1 MRTELSSVS
10 GHTARVVPVPI
21 TGAPTGEGPVT
32 WGQWAI
38 RAAMLDME
46 PDDHGTNIRVLHP
59 IAPAVAP
66 KTALTAVRGLLS
78 VYDSLRTRIVIGDD
92 KTMRQH
98 LDSEGTH
105 DVCVFEAEDA
115 DAADALARQ
124 IEKQWHAVSFAYDR
138 EWPIRTAL
146 IQVDGRIVHAV
157 MVLSHIASDALGL
170 SLVHR
175 TFAALLDGADPA
187 VLRKDSPGFQPLA
200 EAAYQASE
208 KGRKRDEAA
217 RRHWRQALRDC
228 PERLFER
235 REGAAPEFRQAVLAS
250 PPLPAALE
258 VLSDRWQVPSSAI
271 LLAAAST
278 VMARQSGSD
287 RCVLQVMVSN
297 RFLPHLRET
306 VSPITLEG
314 LFIVDVGEDGFEAVA
329 RRAARS
335 AMKTYYHAY
344 YDKAVLN
351 EDLRKD
357 AGERGAGA
365 DLTCWYNDLR
375 DMTARTRTTD
385 VREHQAGRVTESFIE
400 WGERLGAQSQ
410 TSLAWHMYSSAH
422 LMPLTLTVDTSL
434 IDEAAT
440 EAMLYGFESLIVDAA
455 AATTAV
461 TP

>member
-1 MRTELSSVS
+1 MRTELTAVS
-10 GHTARVVPVPI
+10 GRTARVVPVPI
-21 TGAPTGEGPVT
+21 TGATGEGPVT

-38 RAAMLDME
+38 RTAMLDME
-46 PDDHGTNIRVLHP
+46 PDDWGTNIRVLHP
-59 IAPAVAP
+59 IAGGVTPE
-66 KTALTAVRGLLS
+66 TALAAVRGLLN

-92 KTMRQH
+92 GTMRQH
-98 LDSEGTH
+98 LDGEGTH
-105 DVCVFEAEDA
+105 DVHVFGTEDL
-115 DAADALARQ
+115 DAADALAGR
-124 IEKQWHAVSFAYDR
+124 IEKQWHAISFDYAR
-138 EWPIRTAL
+138 EWPIRVAL
-146 IQVDGRIVHAV
+146 IEVDGRVVHAV

-208 KGRKRDEAA
+208 KGQKRDRAA
-217 RRHWRQALRDC
+217 RRYWREALRDC
-228 PERLFER
+228 PEQLFVR
-235 REGAAPEFRQAVLAS
+235 REGAVPEFRQAVLAS
-250 PPLPAALE
+250 PALPAALE
-258 VLSDRWQVPSSAI
+258 TLSDRWQIPSSAI

-278 VMARQSGSD
+278 VVARQAGSD

-306 VSPITLEG
+306 VSPVTLEG
-314 LFIVDVGEDGFEAVA
+314 LFVLDVGDDGFEAAA
-329 RRAARS
+329 RRAARA

-344 YDKAVLN
+344 YDKAALN
-351 EDLRKD
+351 EDLRE
-357 AGERGAGA
+357 ALAERGA

-385 VREHQAGRVTESFIE
+385 AREHEAGRVTESFVE
-400 WGERLGAQSQ
+400 WETQGTQSQ

-434 IDEAAT
+434 IDEPAT
-440 EAMLYGFESLIVDAA
+440 EAMLYGFESLITGAA
-455 AATTAV
+455 ETA
-461 TP
+461 